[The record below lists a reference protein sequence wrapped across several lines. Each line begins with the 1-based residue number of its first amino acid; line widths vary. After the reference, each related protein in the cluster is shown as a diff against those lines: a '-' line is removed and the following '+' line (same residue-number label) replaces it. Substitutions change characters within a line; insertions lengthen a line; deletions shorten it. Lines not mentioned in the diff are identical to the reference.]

1 MFSTEVLT
9 DQITATLLVIAE
21 TDDKSLLGRI
31 HNGDLQQ
38 AKSSSTNVLL
48 YTINAKI
55 ELKRIPQCV
64 IEEAI
69 SVEMYVTTPDIY
81 REFSMLN
88 LRRAKSSTTE
98 KRCCSATGRIA
109 PFRSGTARIDRV
121 AMLVSESSPKMP
133 ASYSSTPISGF
144 TGHIPGAKWQVG
156 SRYRPPTR
164 ALQSSYAPSSFSDQ
178 SSVQFS
184 PEQSRRGY
192 NERNQGGSEP
202 PYPEDSQLSLLR
214 PGSSEM
220 SIIYNSEGFPVRII
234 KNNQVLH
241 TSTSDA
247 HSIRGLNSP
256 GSEHLRNGF
265 PLENSPQPQ
274 TRPPSVKQRARS
286 LPRRPVE
293 RDPFE
298 GLEGGWWS
306 KGEVLRNK
314 ERRELANTGKTVAG
328 GDWSQRPE
336 TPKQQRQSR
345 WKEEDDDNIP
355 AAGYSGHMPGLRQLG
370 IGKSFNAA
378 AREAKRD
385 YSLRRRA
392 NSGGRAETS
401 GTSVSRNSD
410 AQNDSYNDGSRS
422 RKQTEYTYH
431 RMNE

>member
-1 MFSTEVLT
+1 
-9 DQITATLLVIAE
+9 
-21 TDDKSLLGRI
+21 
-31 HNGDLQQ
+31 
-38 AKSSSTNVLL
+38 
-48 YTINAKI
+48 
-55 ELKRIPQCV
+55 
-64 IEEAI
+64 
-69 SVEMYVTTPDIY
+69 
-81 REFSMLN
+81 
-88 LRRAKSSTTE
+88 
-98 KRCCSATGRIA
+98 
-109 PFRSGTARIDRV
+109 
-121 AMLVSESSPKMP
+121 MP

-164 ALQSSYAPSSFSDQ
+164 NLQSSYTPSTFSEQSAHEDQ
-178 SSVQFS
+178 SRGPKENHNHEPENNVAEDERKTGIGQQDGHYESGQRSVQFS
-184 PEQSRRGY
+184 PDHSRRVY
-192 NERNQGGSEP
+192 LERNPGEL
-202 PYPEDSQLSLLR
+202 PYSEDSQLSLLR

-247 HSIRGLNSP
+247 QSLRGLSSP

-306 KGEVLRNK
+306 KGEVMRNK
-314 ERRELANTGKTVAG
+314 ERRELANTGKTIAG

-336 TPKQQRQSR
+336 TPKQRPSR
-345 WKEEDDDNIP
+345 WMESDDDFDNVP

-385 YSLRRRA
+385 YSIRRRA

-401 GTSVSRNSD
+401 STSFSRNSD
-410 AQNDSYNDGSRS
+410 AQNDSYSEASRS
-422 RKQTEYTYH
+422 RRQ
-431 RMNE
+431 NEH